1 MKRTLRDPMA
11 ICSVCH
17 KIVKPGILPASHGYC
32 RKCGEAAMRELKVL
46 FIEEIKQEEKEER

>member
-1 MKRTLRDPMA
+1 MKRPLRDPMA

-32 RKCGEAAMRELKVL
+32 RKCGEAVLREL
-46 FIEEIKQEEKEER
+46 EEMKKEKDD